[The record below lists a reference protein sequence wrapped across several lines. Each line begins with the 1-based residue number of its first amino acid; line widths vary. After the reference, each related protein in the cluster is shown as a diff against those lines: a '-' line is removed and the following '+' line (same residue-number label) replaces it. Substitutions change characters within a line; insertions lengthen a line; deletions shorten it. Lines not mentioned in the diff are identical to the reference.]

1 LKVLTEEFGPYPY
14 DEFAIAEVPND
25 KAEQAGFAGAS
36 MGGFML
42 ADTADLDEPFNL
54 AYYAHEIG
62 HQWWGNLVTQ
72 TGPRGASVLN
82 EGLAQFGSLL
92 AVETLE
98 GEAKAEQYRRDGYP
112 GYNPQQCGVGYLML
126 SESGLDHRLLDLPRS
141 LVSHTLADS
150 KGFLVLDALSRAVG
164 RDKFRNALR
173 AITSD
178 FAFRSIT
185 WEDFIGAVQ
194 RASGQDLGWFWDQW
208 FDRTGAPDWQLAWK
222 QDAAGLH
229 VSITQPQPYYR
240 ANLELE
246 VKGVNYE
253 AASRQIHFEGGKTEF
268 TWPVPFR
275 VASVELDPHFLVLHW
290 LAGLRAKA
298 QARGPSLR
306 ASYVREDGKLD
317 EAETI
322 LRDALAH
329 LPQPDPFG
337 AQFLDEYE
345 MARVMMKK
353 KAWQD
358 AQAHFDAALAAPSR
372 DPEVLPWLF
381 YHYAEVAQALHDDA
395 KLRWAVESAVSADAA
410 LPASSGAAGMAHALL
425 RPKE

>member
-1 LKVLTEEFGPYPY
+1 MLTEEFGPYPY

-36 MGGFML
+36 MAGFML

-72 TGPRGASVLN
+72 TGARGASILN
-82 EGLAQFGSLL
+82 EGLAQFGSLQ

-98 GEAKAEQYRRDGYP
+98 GETKAEQYRRDGYP

-150 KGFLVLDALSRAVG
+150 KGFLVLDALSRTIG
-164 RDKFRNALR
+164 RENFRKGLHAM
-173 AITSD
+173 TSD
-178 FAFRSIT
+178 FAFRSIA
-185 WEDFIGAVQ
+185 WEDFVGAVQ
-194 RASGQDLGWFWDQW
+194 RASGQDLGWFWEQW
-208 FDRTGAPDWQLAWK
+208 FGRTGAPDWQLAWK

-229 VSITQPQPYYR
+229 VSITQPEPLYR
-240 ANLELE
+240 AEIQVE
-246 VKGVNYE
+246 AKGVNYE
-253 AASRQIHFEGGKTEF
+253 TASRQVRLEGAQTEF
-268 TWPVPFR
+268 TWAISFR
-275 VASVELDPHFLVLHW
+275 AASVELDPHFLVLHW
-290 LAGLRAKA
+290 LPGLRAKA
-298 QARGPSLR
+298 QARGPAFR
-306 ASYVREDGKLD
+306 ASYLREDGKLD
-317 EAETI
+317 EAEAI

-329 LPQPDPFG
+329 LPQPDPYG
-337 AQFLDEYE
+337 AQFVDEYE
-345 MARVMMKK
+345 TARLLMKK
-353 KAWQD
+353 KSWRD
-358 AQAHFDAALAAPSR
+358 AAAHFDAALAAPSR

-395 KLRWAVESAVSADAA
+395 KLRWAVDGAASADAA
-410 LPASSGAAGMAHALL
+410 LRASSGAAGMARALL
-425 RPKE
+425 NGKQ